1 MVLQLKTPPEKHSSP
16 CDRRV
21 ANASRMERV
30 SAARQS
36 DKMDFLKSVDVASGG
51 RGKLTLPRAYPH
63 GREAGRTHNRV
74 DFTDRP
80 LWREEV
86 GARPGTVSD

>member
-1 MVLQLKTPPEKHSSP
+1 
-16 CDRRV
+16 
-21 ANASRMERV
+21 MERV

-36 DKMDFLKSVDVASGG
+36 DKME
-51 RGKLTLPRAYPH
+51 LPRAYPH

-86 GARPGTVSD
+86 GARPKGRRRLIMPEGGADDRTSI